1 MSFLKNQKQPR
12 EEQEQDPE
20 SREACLGR
28 ECARL
33 HCEPVG
39 GAPPPKPQP
48 PACQGGPLQ
57 LRNSEQTVQRAR
69 RLFLNFLL
77 QG

>member
-20 SREACLGR
+20 SKEACLGR

-39 GAPPPKPQP
+39 GAPPPPKPQP
-48 PACQGGPLQ
+48 PVCQGGPLQ
-57 LRNSEQTVQRAR
+57 LWNSKQTAKSQEA
-69 RLFLNFLL
+69 LP
-77 QG
+77 